1 MKYSGRILKEKIRY
15 LSEDSTVTKED
26 LIDILYMSIEE
37 GLSVEEA
44 ISDFPLEGF
53 DELASID
60 LELRLDNNAIK
71 YDEWKDSK
79 VLGDK

>member
-1 MKYSGRILKEKIRY
+1 
-15 LSEDSTVTKED
+15 
-26 LIDILYMSIEE
+26 MSIEE

-71 YDEWKDSK
+71 YDEWKDIK
-79 VLGDK
+79 ILGQ